1 MAQDKLKRFKI
12 MRWRQGRRSSNVED
26 RRGRRMSRGV
36 KAGGG
41 IAIVA
46 ALAALFLGNDMGPLI
61 NLISGGSQSQQQ
73 TIPKSPEDDTAAD
86 FVSVILADTE
96 DVWGPIFKQNGG
108 QYQPPKLVLF
118 NGQVR
123 SACGVNSAQAGP
135 FYCPGDRQAYLDL
148 SFLNELQR
156 LGAKGDF
163 AVAYVIAHEIGH
175 HVQNLTGTMDKLRH
189 VQMQSN
195 KTQGNRLQV
204 MAELQADC
212 YAGVWAHHAH
222 KQRQI
227 LESGDIEEGINAAA
241 AIGDDALTKGRVH
254 PDSFTHGTSRQ
265 RMEWLQR
272 GLKSGDINSCDTF
285 TAMGAG

>member
-1 MAQDKLKRFKI
+1 
-12 MRWRQGRRSSNVED
+12 MRWREGRRSSNIED
-26 RRGRRMSRGV
+26 RRGSRMSRGI
-36 KAGGG
+36 KMGGG
-41 IAIVA
+41 LAIAG
-46 ALAALFLGNDMGPLI
+46 ALAALLLGNDMGPLI
-61 NLISGGSQSQQQ
+61 NLIGGKIMGGSQSQQQ
-73 TIPKSPEDDTAAD
+73 TIPQTAEDNAAAD

-108 QYQPPKLVLF
+108 QYQPPKLILF
-118 NGQVR
+118 NDRVQ

-135 FYCPGDRQAYLDL
+135 FYCPGDHQAYLDL
-148 SFLNELQR
+148 GFLNELQR

-175 HVQNLTGTMDKLRH
+175 HVQNLTGTMDKVRH
-189 VQMQSN
+189 AQMQSN
-195 KTQGNRLQV
+195 KTQGNAYQV

-222 KQRQI
+222 KNRKV

-254 PDSFTHGTSRQ
+254 PDSFTHGTSKQ
-265 RMEWLQR
+265 RMQWLQR
-272 GLKSGDINSCDTF
+272 GLKSGDINQCDTF
-285 TAMGAG
+285 AAMGAG

>member
-1 MAQDKLKRFKI
+1 
-12 MRWRQGRRSSNVED
+12 
-26 RRGRRMSRGV
+26 MSGDQ
-36 KAGGG
+36 
-41 IAIVA
+41 
-46 ALAALFLGNDMGPLI
+46 FLNK
-61 NLISGGSQSQQQ
+61 
-73 TIPKSPEDDTAAD
+73 T
-86 FVSVILADTE
+86 
-96 DVWGPIFKQNGG
+96 
-108 QYQPPKLVLF
+108 QPPKLVLF
-118 NGQVR
+118 NDRVQ

-135 FYCPGDRQAYLDL
+135 FYCPGDHQAYLDL
-148 SFLNELQR
+148 GFLHELQR

-175 HVQNLTGTMDKLRH
+175 HVQNLTGTMDKVRQ

-195 KTQGNRLQV
+195 KTQGNAYQV

-222 KQRQI
+222 KNRKV

-272 GLKSGDINSCDTF
+272 GLKSGDINQCDTF

>member
-1 MAQDKLKRFKI
+1 
-12 MRWRQGRRSSNVED
+12 MRWREGRRSSNIED
-26 RRGRRMSRGV
+26 RRGSRMSRGI

-41 IAIVA
+41 LAIAG
-46 ALAALFLGNDMGPLI
+46 ALAALLLGNDIGPLI
-61 NLISGGSQSQQQ
+61 KIIGGKIMGGSQTQQQ
-73 TIPKSPEDDTAAD
+73 TIPQTAEDNTAAD

-118 NGQVR
+118 NGQVQ

-135 FYCPGDRQAYLDL
+135 FYCPGDHQAYLDL
-148 SFLNELQR
+148 GFLNELQR

-175 HVQNLTGTMDKLRH
+175 HVQNLTGTMDKVRH

-195 KTQGNRLQV
+195 KTQGNSYQV

-222 KQRQI
+222 KNRKV

-254 PDSFTHGTSRQ
+254 PDSFTHGTSQQ
-265 RMEWLQR
+265 RMQWLQR
-272 GLKSGDINSCDTF
+272 GLKSGDINQCDTF
-285 TAMGAG
+285 AAMGTG

>member
-1 MAQDKLKRFKI
+1 
-12 MRWRQGRRSSNVED
+12 MRWRKGRRSSNIED
-26 RRGRRMSRGV
+26 RRGSRMSRGV

-41 IAIVA
+41 LAIAG
-46 ALAALFLGNDMGPLI
+46 ALAALLLGNDMGPLI
-61 NLISGGSQSQQQ
+61 NLIGGKIIGGSQTQQQ
-73 TIPKSPEDDTAAD
+73 TIPQTAEDETAAD

-96 DVWGPIFKQNGG
+96 DVWKPIFKQNGG

-118 NGQVR
+118 NDRVQ

-135 FYCPGDRQAYLDL
+135 FYCPGDHQAYLDL
-148 SFLNELQR
+148 GFLNELQR

-175 HVQNLTGTMDKLRH
+175 HVQNLTGTMDKVRH

-195 KTQGNRLQV
+195 KTQGNAYQV

-222 KQRQI
+222 KDRKV

-254 PDSFTHGTSRQ
+254 PDSFTHGTSQQ

-272 GLKSGDINSCDTF
+272 GLKSGDINQCDTF

>member
-1 MAQDKLKRFKI
+1 
-12 MRWRQGRRSSNVED
+12 MRWREGRRSSNIED
-26 RRGRRMSRGV
+26 RRGRKMSRGV

-46 ALAALFLGNDMGPLI
+46 AIAALLIGNDFGPLI
-61 NLISGGSQSQQQ
+61 NLIGGKIMSPSQTQQQ
-73 TIPKSPEDDTAAD
+73 TIPQTAEDDTAAE

-96 DVWGPIFKQNGG
+96 DVWGPIFKEKGG

-118 NGQVR
+118 NDRVQ

-135 FYCPGDRQAYLDL
+135 FYCPGDHQAYLDL

-163 AVAYVIAHEIGH
+163 AVAYVISHEIGH
-175 HVQNLTGTMDKLRH
+175 HVQNLVGTANKVR
-189 VQMQSN
+189 QMQARTN
-195 KTQGNRLQV
+195 KTNANALSV

-222 KQRQI
+222 KDRKV
-227 LESGDIEEGINAAA
+227 LEPGDIEEGINAAA

-254 PDSFTHGTSRQ
+254 PDSFTHGSSKQ

-272 GLKSGDINSCDTF
+272 GLKSGDINQCDTF
-285 TAMGAG
+285 SAMGAG